1 LDQVKEKS
9 SLIKISTESVA
20 KFGALGF
27 VLSSNRDGDLNTLD
41 DLENEIMQLYGGVAA
56 EELFYG
62 ARGISIGSQND
73 IQKATARLEF
83 MINQLSM
90 YKSSK
95 LDYRQLNQ
103 NENSCMN
110 LRSVEKKSDELYQ
123 KTLQNIANY
132 KSWITALKDTLMERY
147 VLSKDEVFELLAF
160 MMKDPV
166 ILKSSLN
173 K

>member
-1 LDQVKEKS
+1 
-9 SLIKISTESVA
+9 
-20 KFGALGF
+20 
-27 VLSSNRDGDLNTLD
+27 
-41 DLENEIMQLYGGVAA
+41 
-56 EELFYG
+56 
-62 ARGISIGSQND
+62 
-73 IQKATARLEF
+73 

-103 NENSCMN
+103 NDNSCMN

-123 KTLQNIANY
+123 KTLQNITNY

-166 ILKSSLN
+166 TFKSSLN